1 MDAGNPRDD
10 LMRALKDLAV
20 ADHAPARARRIRD
33 RAVALLARRRR
44 GALRWARLLAGHSR
58 FVEPILAGALSLGFA
73 VWTVTRSIEVLHR
86 ARGGFFW
93 P

>member
-1 MDAGNPRDD
+1 MEEGNSPDD

-20 ADHAPARARRIRD
+20 VDHAPARARRIRD
-33 RAVALLARRRR
+33 RAVALLGRRRR
-44 GALRWARLLAGHSR
+44 RELRWAGLLADYSR
-58 FVEPILAGALSLGFA
+58 FVEPALAGALSLGFA
-73 VWTVTRSIEVLHR
+73 AWTVTRSIEVLQR

>member
-1 MDAGNPRDD
+1 MDAGHSRDE

-33 RAVALLARRRR
+33 RAVALLARQRHR
-44 GALRWARLLAGHSR
+44 ALRRARLVAIYSR
-58 FVEPILAGALSLGFA
+58 FVEPTLAGALSLGFA
-73 VWTVTRSIEVLHR
+73 AWTVTRSIEVLHR